1 MVYNECSSICKPNC
15 LWLKIKSLKNI
26 YMNISVGIIQNRP
39 VWLRIRSF
47 DMEGNGAVIVPELG

>member
-1 MVYNECSSICKPNC
+1 MGYMECSSICKPNC

-26 YMNISVGIIQNRP
+26 YMNISVGIIQNEP

-47 DMEGNGAVIVPELG
+47 EMEGNGAVIVPELG